1 MTAEQQPER
10 IRVLIADDHRLFAE
24 SLRLALSADER
35 VDVVGLAHTGQE
47 AVELVRELVP
57 DVVVM
62 DIDMPIVDGIEAT
75 RQIREGGV
83 RTSVLILTGTN
94 SRASAESA
102 REAGAAGFLTKDR
115 TIADLIESFYE
126 IASLTLAFSG
136 RKRS

>member
-1 MTAEQQPER
+1 MTPDEQRR

-24 SLRLALSADER
+24 SLRLALAEDER
-35 VDVVGLAHTGQE
+35 IDVVGLAHTGRD

-75 RQIREGGV
+75 RQIRAGGGP
-83 RTSVLILTGTN
+83 TAVLILTGTR
-94 SRASAESA
+94 SRASAETA
-102 REAGAAGFLTKDR
+102 RAAGAAGFLTKDR
-115 TIADLIESFYE
+115 TIAALFDSFYE
-126 IASLTLAFSG
+126 VATLTIAFER